1 MQRGRSHWNT
11 PLPESLQ
18 EASIEYRTG
27 LAVKPGCGE
36 NVIDVPV
43 PLGTQLPMKPECEQG
58 VLGEVGERVS
68 NWFKN
73 LTR

>member
-1 MQRGRSHWNT
+1 
-11 PLPESLQ
+11 
-18 EASIEYRTG
+18 
-27 LAVKPGCGE
+27 
-36 NVIDVPV
+36 VIDVPV
-43 PLGTQLPMKPECEQG
+43 PLGTELPMKPECEQG